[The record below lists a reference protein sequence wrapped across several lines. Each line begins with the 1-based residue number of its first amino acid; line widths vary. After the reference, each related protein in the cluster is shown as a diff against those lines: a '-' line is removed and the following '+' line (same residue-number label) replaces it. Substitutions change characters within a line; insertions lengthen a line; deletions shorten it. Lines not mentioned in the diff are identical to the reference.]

1 MRLSCDLLKFAVSV
15 PMMSGRRPRGINLG
29 DLRLSQ
35 DKGRCEIGAHD
46 KTGLRVSAQVLENA
60 AKSIA
65 SNQPKNRCVLV
76 VESDPDL
83 QWQLARMLTVDG
95 NRVVGAGSPE
105 GAMAVIE
112 HWPADLVLIAEDLPR
127 MSGLELAQRIRNSN
141 PRVLVILMA
150 EANQEVEDERT
161 SSPHITASLVKP
173 FRFEALR
180 SLIESL
186 QLTPAPAG

>member
-1 MRLSCDLLKFAVSV
+1 MTAK
-15 PMMSGRRPRGINLG
+15 
-29 DLRLSQ
+29 
-35 DKGRCEIGAHD
+35 
-46 KTGLRVSAQVLENA
+46 VLENA

-65 SNQPKNRCVLV
+65 SSQPKNRCVLL

-95 NRVVGAGSPE
+95 NRVVGAGSAE
-105 GAMAVIE
+105 GAMTVVQ

-127 MSGLELAQRIRNSN
+127 MSGLELAQRIRRIN
-141 PRVLVILMA
+141 PNVLVILME
-150 EANQEVEDERT
+150 EASKDADEERS
-161 SSPHITASLVKP
+161 SSPHITASVVKP

-186 QLTPAPAG
+186 QLTPAPTP